1 MSCISGGDYGKN
13 WGENLGFGVL
23 NFFGV
28 GDFIKSASGVK
39 TPLDQLKDKLS
50 DINNSTQEIMQQG
63 NLMFMNTQVSID
75 EDLLNAIQLG
85 NSDIIAS
92 LNFIREGLSEKI
104 ATNQVYIIFC
114 YLFFIVIYIYIM
126 LQK

>member
-13 WGENLGFGVL
+13 WGMNVGFGIL

-63 NLMFMNTQVSID
+63 NLMFMNTQVEID
-75 EDLLNAIQLG
+75 KSLLEAIQLG

>member
-1 MSCISGGDYGKN
+1 MSCLSGEDLGN
-13 WGENLGFGVL
+13 NLGENLGFAVL

-28 GDFIKSASGVK
+28 GDFFKNATGSK
-39 TPLDQLKDKLS
+39 TPYDKLKDQLS

-75 EDLLNAIQLG
+75 NDLLKAIQLG
-85 NSDIIAS
+85 NSDIITS

-104 ATNQVYIIFC
+104 ENNQVYIIFC

-126 LQK
+126 FQK

>member
-13 WGENLGFGVL
+13 LGMNVGFGIL
-23 NFFGV
+23 NFFGI
-28 GDFIKSASGVK
+28 GDFIKNASGVK

-63 NLMFMNTQVSID
+63 NLMFMNSQVQMDQS
-75 EDLLNAIQLG
+75 LLEAIKLG
-85 NSDIIAS
+85 NSDLVAS

-114 YLFFIVIYIYIM
+114 YLFFIVIYIYIV

>member
-63 NLMFMNTQVSID
+63 NLMFMNTQVKID
-75 EDLLNAIQLG
+75 ESLLEVIKLG
-85 NSDIIAS
+85 NSDLVAS

-104 ATNQVYIIFC
+104 ETNQVYIIFC

>member
-13 WGENLGFGVL
+13 WGMNVGFGIL

-28 GDFIKSASGVK
+28 GDFIKSASGAK

-63 NLMFMNTQVSID
+63 NLMFMNTQVEID
-75 EDLLNAIQLG
+75 KSLLEAIQLG

>member
-1 MSCISGGDYGKN
+1 MSCLSGADYGKN

-63 NLMFMNTQVSID
+63 NLIFMNSQVEID
-75 EDLLNAIQLG
+75 KSLLEAIKLG
-85 NSDIIAS
+85 NSDLVAS

-104 ATNQVYIIFC
+104 ETNQVYIIFC

>member
-1 MSCISGGDYGKN
+1 MSCLSGGDYGKN
-13 WGENLGFGVL
+13 WGENLGFGIL

-28 GDFIKSASGVK
+28 GDFIKSASGFK

-63 NLMFMNTQVSID
+63 NLMFMNSQVKID
-75 EDLLNAIQLG
+75 QSLLEAIKLG
-85 NSDIIAS
+85 NSDLVAS
-92 LNFIREGLSEKI
+92 LNFIREGLSERI
-104 ATNQVYIIFC
+104 ETNQVYIIFC

>member
-63 NLMFMNTQVSID
+63 NLMFMNTQVKID
-75 EDLLNAIQLG
+75 ESLLEVIKLG
-85 NSDIIAS
+85 NSDLVAS

>member
-1 MSCISGGDYGKN
+1 MSCLSGEDYGNN

-39 TPLDQLKDKLS
+39 TPLDQLQDKLS

-63 NLMFMNTQVSID
+63 NLMFMNTQVKID
-75 EDLLNAIQLG
+75 ESLLEVIKLG
-85 NSDIIAS
+85 NSDLVAS

>member
-13 WGENLGFGVL
+13 WAENIGFGIL

-28 GDFIKSASGVK
+28 GDFIKNASGVK
-39 TPLDQLKDKLS
+39 TPLDQLKDQLS

-75 EDLLNAIQLG
+75 ENLLQAIKLG
-85 NSDIIAS
+85 NSDLVES

-114 YLFFIVIYIYIM
+114 YIFFIVIYIYIM

>member
-63 NLMFMNTQVSID
+63 NLMFMNSQVKID
-75 EDLLNAIQLG
+75 QSLLEAIKLG
-85 NSDIIAS
+85 NSDLVAS
-92 LNFIREGLSEKI
+92 LNFIREGLSERI
-104 ATNQVYIIFC
+104 ETNQVYIIFC

>member
-1 MSCISGGDYGKN
+1 MSCISGRDYGKN
-13 WGENLGFGVL
+13 WGQNVGYGIL

-28 GDFIKSASGVK
+28 GDFIKNATGDK

-63 NLMFMNTQVSID
+63 NLIFMNSQVEMD
-75 EDLLNAIQLG
+75 ESLLKAIKLG
-85 NSDIIAS
+85 NSDLVAS

>member
-63 NLMFMNTQVSID
+63 NLIFMNSQVEID
-75 EDLLNAIQLG
+75 KSLLEAIKLG
-85 NSDIIAS
+85 NSDLVAS

-114 YLFFIVIYIYIM
+114 YLFFIVVYIYIM

>member
-63 NLMFMNTQVSID
+63 NLIFMNKQVKID
-75 EDLLNAIQLG
+75 KSLLEAIKLG
-85 NSDIIAS
+85 NSDLVAS
-92 LNFIREGLSEKI
+92 LNYIREGLSEKI

>member
-63 NLMFMNTQVSID
+63 NLMFMNTQVKID
-75 EDLLNAIQLG
+75 KSLLEVIKLG
-85 NSDIIAS
+85 NSDLVAS